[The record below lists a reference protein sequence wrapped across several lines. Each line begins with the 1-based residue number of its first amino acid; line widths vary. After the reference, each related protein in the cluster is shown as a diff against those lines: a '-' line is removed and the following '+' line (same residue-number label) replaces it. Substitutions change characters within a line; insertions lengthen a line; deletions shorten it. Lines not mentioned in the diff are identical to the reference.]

1 MHTERFRQLRKNA
14 IDHILKKTSMCNVWR
29 KIVRGQLRRLDIKD
43 IYDHY
48 DFNFNID
55 DRVMAIRN
63 DIMNGTYKPEVPLV
77 YRIEKKYGICRH
89 MVIPSPA
96 DALILQVIV
105 ENLADQIISKQPSE
119 NAYYSRDKHNVG
131 KIHEGVEYGVPFRKQ
146 WKELQKK
153 IYKFHE
159 EKELLIVTD
168 LTNYYDSIYLPEL
181 RKVFLSQISAPEV
194 VVDLLFQIIEAIS
207 WKPDYLPYSGRGLPT
222 TNLEAI
228 RLLAHS
234 FLFEIDEILK
244 MKTNNSF
251 VRWMDDFTIGVNT
264 KKEAISIICAISDM
278 LKSRGLSLNISKTS
292 ILNTEEVEH
301 EFLIKKNL
309 DLDSFEKIET
319 KDIRQIEKILYKK
332 FKNHLGARTSKYW
345 EKVAKRF
352 ITVFGRLKSRKI
364 LEITPDIYLKYPGL
378 RPYLLLYLR
387 GIGYGKKTSTAILE
401 ILKGLSVFDDISLF
415 GISELLT
422 EWEVPVTDHA
432 RNFLDEAE
440 NAIEKL
446 SWAEPSGFY
455 ALLWFK
461 AKYSYPEEL
470 YRYLKKYENRW
481 KTDVFLRRQATAVL
495 SRLSKIDAMEK
506 SPLLI
511 QQISSGNIGVVSVA
525 NQIAKFEML
534 DQIEGK
540 LGLYLFPTKK
550 QSIYPLGKF
559 LVLCSVLNSKK
570 IRTEKSISVKIKG
583 HISDPHYRHWL
594 KIQYGMKF

>member
-1 MHTERFRQLRKNA
+1 MHTERFRQLRKDA
-14 IDHILKKTSMCNVWR
+14 IDHILKKGSMCNVWR
-29 KIVRGQLRRLDIKD
+29 KIVRDQLRKLDIKD

-55 DRVMAIRN
+55 DRVIAIRN
-63 DIMNGTYKPEVPLV
+63 DIMNGTYKPEIPLI

-105 ENLADQIISKQPSE
+105 ENLADQIISKQPSK

-146 WKELQKK
+146 WKQLQKK
-153 IYKFHE
+153 IYQFHE

-181 RKVFLSQISAPEV
+181 RKVFGSQIKAPEV
-194 VVDLLFQIIEAIS
+194 IIDLLFQIIEAIS

-244 MKTNNSF
+244 MKTNDSF
-251 VRWMDDFTIGVNT
+251 VRWMDDITIGVNT
-264 KKEAISIICAISDM
+264 NKEAFSIICAISDM
-278 LKSRGLSLNISKTS
+278 LKSRGLALNISKTA

-301 EFLIKKNL
+301 EFLINKNL
-309 DLDSFEKIET
+309 DLDSFGNIET
-319 KDIRQIEKILYKK
+319 NDIRQAEKILYEK
-332 FKNHLGARTSKYW
+332 FKTHLSDRTSKYW

-352 ITVFGRLKSRKI
+352 ITVFGRWKSRKI
-364 LEITPDIYLKYPGL
+364 LKIIPDIYLKYPGL
-378 RPYLLLYLR
+378 RPNLLLYL
-387 GIGYGKKTSTAILE
+387 GSIGYGKKSSNVILE
-401 ILKGLSVFDDISLF
+401 ILKGISVFDDISLF

-422 EWEVPVTDHA
+422 IWEIPITDHA

-440 NAIEKL
+440 KAINSL

-461 AKYSYPEEL
+461 AKYSYPEDL
-470 YRYLKKYENRW
+470 YRFLKKYENLW
-481 KTDVFLRRQATAVL
+481 KTDAFLRRQATAVL

-525 NQIAKFEML
+525 NQIAMFEML

-540 LGLYLFPTKK
+540 LGLYLFPTSK
-550 QSIYPLGKF
+550 QRIYPLGKF
-559 LVLCSVLNSKK
+559 LVLCSVLNSPK
-570 IRTEKSISVKIKG
+570 IRTEKNISVKIKG
-583 HISDPHYRHWL
+583 HISDPYYRHWL
-594 KIQYGMKF
+594 KIQYGMKL

>member
-14 IDHILKKTSMCNVWR
+14 IDHILEKNSMCRFWR
-29 KIVRGQLRRLDIKD
+29 KIVRDQLRKLDIKD

-55 DRVMAIRN
+55 DRVTAIRN

-89 MVIPSPA
+89 MVIPNPA

-105 ENLADQIISKQPSE
+105 ENLADQLISKQPSE
-119 NAYYSRDKHNVG
+119 NAYFSRDKHNVG
-131 KIHEGVEYGVPFRKQ
+131 KIHEGIEYGVPFRKQ

-153 IYKFHE
+153 IYKFHD

-168 LTNYYDSIYLPEL
+168 ITNYYDSIYLPEL

-194 VVDLLFQIIEAIS
+194 IVDLLFQIIEAIS

-244 MKTNNSF
+244 KETNNSF

-264 KKEAISIICAISDM
+264 SKEAISILCAISDM
-278 LKSRGLSLNISKTS
+278 LKSRGLALNIPKTA
-292 ILNTEEVEH
+292 ILNAKQVEH
-301 EFLIKKNL
+301 EFLINKNME
-309 DLDSFEKIET
+309 LDSFEKNEI
-319 KDIRQIEKILYKK
+319 KDIKQIEKVLYKK
-332 FKNHLGARTSKYW
+332 FNIHLREKNSRYW

-352 ITVFGRLKSRKI
+352 ITAFSRMKSRKI
-364 LEITPDIYLKYPGL
+364 LEIIPEIYLNYPGL
-378 RPYLLLYLR
+378 RPNLLLYFR
-387 GIGYGKKTSTAILE
+387 SIGYGKKTSTTILE
-401 ILKGLSVFDDISLF
+401 ILRGLSVFDDISLF

-422 EWEVPVTDHA
+422 EWEIPVTDYSKK
-432 RNFLDEAE
+432 FLDEAE
-440 NAIEKL
+440 KSINNL
-446 SWAEPSGFY
+446 SWEQPSGFY
-455 ALLWFK
+455 ALIWFK
-461 AKYSYPEEL
+461 AKYSNPEDL
-470 YRYLKKYENRW
+470 YRFLKKYENFW
-481 KTDVFLRRQATAVL
+481 KTDAFLRRQATAIL
-495 SRLSKIDAMEK
+495 SRLSKIDAKEK

-525 NQIAKFEML
+525 NQISMFEML
-534 DQIEGK
+534 NHVEGK
-540 LGLYLFPTKK
+540 LGLYLFPEKK
-550 QSIYPLGKF
+550 QRIYPLGKF
-559 LVLCSVLNSKK
+559 LVLCSVLNQSYSKNN
-570 IRTEKSISVKIKG
+570 
-583 HISDPHYRHWL
+583 P
-594 KIQYGMKF
+594 